1 MEKVITKEFKAIE
14 SDKCPGSLYCQIN
27 ETTNR
32 FLEQSGLY
40 IFKNPIRQNDSQLF
54 FHYSEGASGIIDY
67 NSKTVRIRGLAG
79 VVNNTKNVLE
89 AVSEGIEL
97 EEK

>member
-1 MEKVITKEFKAIE
+1 MPEVITKEFRARELKK
-14 SDKCPGSLYCQIN
+14 DTGDLYTQIA
-27 ETTNR
+27 ERTNK
-32 FLEQSGLY
+32 FLERHGLY
-40 IFKNPIRQNDSQLF
+40 IFTIFARQNDSQLF

-79 VVNNTKNVLE
+79 IINNTKNVLE